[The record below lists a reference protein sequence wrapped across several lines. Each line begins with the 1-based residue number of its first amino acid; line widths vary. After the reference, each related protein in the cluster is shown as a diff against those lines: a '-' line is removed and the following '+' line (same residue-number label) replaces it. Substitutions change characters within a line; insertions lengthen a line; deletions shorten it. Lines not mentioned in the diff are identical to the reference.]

1 MKRVG
6 LVALPGL
13 KFVTLVL
20 IMAASLGTA
29 PAGPQVIADEH
40 RRVLGSLANYLALP
54 DAKIAARAALAIG
67 RTKQSAGD
75 PLLVTHL
82 NDSRVGV
89 RAMSVYGLG
98 LIGNAEQAPAVLA
111 ALSDPEGAVRVAA
124 LDAIARYEA
133 GKVFSAGQQ
142 AAAQT
147 AIEQTLSK
155 DGEAVIRA
163 RAATALVEFRDGA
176 STGEAASALATA
188 FQSDPDVGV
197 RWHAMWCIYR
207 GYALHVD
214 RSVVERGLRDGN
226 ELVRIEAVRAMGKY
240 KDASLVP
247 LVKPLLHDPSWRVQ
261 EQASETI
268 LALTGKPATQHLAKI
283 PSYVHVPKAQPDP
296 LASLP
301 ALPRSK
307 DAGKKPE
314 RPYFENVLTGLY
326 GNVYDWTVDPT
337 TVARITGPGS
347 GPHPRV
353 RIVTTKG
360 NLYVV
365 MYPEWAP
372 LTVANFLNLVDRG
385 YYDHNRWFRIVP
397 DFVVQTGDPHDN
409 GNGDAGYTIGAEEN
423 PLEQHSYVIS
433 MGLNYDDKT
442 NTPIR
447 DSAGTQYYVTLSPQ
461 LHLDRDFTVFG
472 DVVGGI
478 DVLGRLVE
486 SDRVVRIERI
496 ADVVLK

>member
-1 MKRVG
+1 M
-6 LVALPGL
+6 
-13 KFVTLVL
+13 TLIL
-20 IMAASLGTA
+20 ILAAGLGTA
-29 PAGPQVIADEH
+29 PAGPQLIADEH
-40 RRVLGSLANYLALP
+40 RRELGYLAHYLALP
-54 DAKIAARAALAIG
+54 DPRIAARAALAIG
-67 RTKQSAGD
+67 RTKQSAGA

-98 LIGNAEQAPAVLA
+98 LIASAEQAPAVIA
-111 ALSDPEGAVRVAA
+111 ALSDTEGAVRVAA

-133 GKVFSAGQQ
+133 AHAFSTAQQ
-142 AAAQT
+142 TEAQS
-147 AIEQTLSK
+147 AVERTLSE
-155 DGEAVIRA
+155 DADAVVRA

-176 STGEAASALATA
+176 MTGQAASALTAA
-188 FQSDPDVGV
+188 FQNDSDVNV

-207 GYALHVD
+207 GYALSVR
-214 RSVVERGLRDGN
+214 RSVVEGSLRDRN
-226 ELVRIEAVRAMGKY
+226 ELVRIEAVRAMGRY

-247 LVKPLLHDPSWRVQ
+247 LVKPLLHDQSWRVQ
-261 EQASETI
+261 EQAGETI
-268 LALTGKPATQHLAKI
+268 LALTGKPATQHLTKI
-283 PSYVHVPKAQPDP
+283 PSYVHVPRPQPDP

-301 ALPRSK
+301 ALPRR

-314 RPYFENVLTGLY
+314 TPSIEDVFSGYRDWEWRP
-326 GNVYDWTVDPT
+326 DPS
-337 TVARITGPGS
+337 TVAGITGPVPGL
-347 GPHPRV
+347 HPRV

-365 MYPEWAP
+365 LYPEWAP
-372 LTVANFLNLVDRG
+372 LTVANFLNLADRG
-385 YYDHNRWFRIVP
+385 YYDNNRWFRIVP

-423 PLEQHSYVIS
+423 PLEQHSYVVS

-472 DVVGGI
+472 DVVGGV

>member
-13 KFVTLVL
+13 KFMTLVL
-20 IMAASLGTA
+20 IVMVLAGADVYDPFPPAGLTGLESKRSLGD
-29 PAGPQVIADEH
+29 GE
-40 RRVLGSLANYLALP
+40 LARYLSAP
-54 DAKIAARAALAIG
+54 DAAVAARAALAIG
-67 RTKQSAGD
+67 RTKQSAGA

-98 LIGNAEQAPAVLA
+98 LIANAEQAPAVIA
-111 ALSDPEGAVRVAA
+111 ALSDPQGAVRVAA

-133 GKVFSAGQQ
+133 GKAFSVAQQ
-142 AAAQT
+142 AAAQ
-147 AIEQTLSK
+147 AAVEQTLFK
-155 DGEAVIRA
+155 DGDAVVRA

-176 STGEAASALATA
+176 SANEAAAAVATA
-188 FQSDPDVGV
+188 LQRDPDVNV

-214 RSVVERGLRDGN
+214 RSVVERALRDGN
-226 ELVRIEAVRAMGKY
+226 ELVRIEAVRAMSKY

-247 LVKPLLHDPSWRVQ
+247 LVKPLLEDPSWRVQ
-261 EQASETI
+261 EQAGETI
-268 LALTGKPATQHLAKI
+268 LALTGKPATQHLTKI
-283 PSYVHVPKAQPDP
+283 PPYVHVPKAQPDP

-301 ALPRSK
+301 ALARRGAGQKPRASTAQ
-307 DAGKKPE
+307 DADFDV
-314 RPYFENVLTGLY
+314 RI
-326 GNVYDWTVDPT
+326 DPA
-337 TVARITGPGS
+337 TVARITGPAS

-360 NLYVV
+360 NVYVV

-397 DFVVQTGDPHDN
+397 DFVVQTGDPNDN
-409 GNGDAGYTIGAEEN
+409 GEGDAGYSIGAEEN

-472 DVVGGI
+472 DVVGGF

-496 ADVVLK
+496 ADAVLE

>member
-13 KFVTLVL
+13 KFMTLVL
-20 IMAASLGTA
+20 IIVGIAAVAAPDTAAYSQMTRLESKRSLGD
-29 PAGPQVIADEH
+29 GK
-40 RRVLGSLANYLALP
+40 LALLLASS
-54 DAKIAARAALAIG
+54 DEAVAARAALAIG
-67 RTKQSAGD
+67 RSKQSAGA
-75 PLLVTHL
+75 PLLAGHVE
-82 NDSRVGV
+82 DRRVAV

-98 LIGNAEQAPAVLA
+98 LIAQPQQAAAVIA
-111 ALSDPEGAVRVAA
+111 AASDPAGAVRVAA
-124 LDAIARYEA
+124 LDAIARYMA
-133 GKVFSAGQQ
+133 SHAFSLRQQ
-142 AAAQT
+142 SDAQF
-147 AIEQTLSK
+147 ALERVLSS
-155 DGEAVIRA
+155 DPETVVRG
-163 RAATALVEFRDGA
+163 RAATALVEFREGTWIGGA
-176 STGEAASALATA
+176 AAALAKA
-188 FQSDPDVGV
+188 FAHDPDVYV

-214 RSVVERGLRDGN
+214 RRMVEKALHDPD
-226 ELVRIEAVRAMGKY
+226 ELVRIEAVRAMARY
-240 KDASLVP
+240 KDPALVSI
-247 LVKPLLHDPSWRVQ
+247 VKPLLSDPSWRVQ
-261 EQASETI
+261 EQAGEAI
-268 LALTGKPATQHLAKI
+268 RALTGKSPTDHWKTIPA
-283 PSYVHVPKAQPDP
+283 YVHVPKAQPDA

-301 ALPRSK
+301 ALPRSAVRAK
-307 DAGKKPE
+307 PSAPRVADAD
-314 RPYFENVLTGLY
+314 FGLKL
-326 GNVYDWTVDPT
+326 DPST
-337 TVARITGPGS
+337 IARITGPAPGA
-347 GPHPRV
+347 HPRV

-365 MYPEWAP
+365 LYPEWAP
-372 LTVANFLNLVDRG
+372 LTVANFLNLADRG

-409 GNGDAGYTIGAEEN
+409 GDGDAGYSIGAEEN

-486 SDRVVRIERI
+486 SDRVVKIERI
-496 ADVVLK
+496 EDAVLK